1 MSVATVIVNYRTA
14 DLAAECL
21 RSLAPEQRGPVVVV
35 DNASADDS
43 VAHLRAVITDNGW
56 SDWCSVLSLDHNSG
70 YAAGN
75 NAGIRY
81 LQSNIDLPD
90 YFLLL
95 NPDTV
100 IRPGAVGEL
109 VEFMNANPQVGIA
122 GSRLE
127 DQDGTPQRSAFRFPS
142 VFGEVESGLRLGVA
156 TRLLSRSVVA
166 PSVKDTAHA
175 TDWVAGASMIV
186 RREVIEQVGLMD
198 EGYFLYFEEV
208 DYCRKANRA
217 GWPCWYV
224 PSSRVVH
231 LVGQSTGVT
240 DMKREPRRVPD
251 YWFASRRRYFRK
263 NHGATYSRIADAA
276 WACSHALW
284 RVRRWLQRKPDNDPP
299 GLLGDFL
306 RYNFGG
312 TQRATA

>member
-21 RSLAPEQRGPVVVV
+21 RSLAPERSGAVIVV

-43 VAHLRAVITDNGW
+43 VAHLDAVIADYGW
-56 SDWCSVLSLDHNSG
+56 ADWCSVLPLDHNAG

-75 NAGIRY
+75 NSGIRY
-81 LQSNIDLPD
+81 LQTNIGTPD

-100 IRPGAVGEL
+100 VRPGAVREL
-109 VEFMNANPQVGIA
+109 VHFMNANPHVGIA

-127 DQDGTPQRSAFRFPS
+127 DPDGAPQRSAFRFPS
-142 VFGEVESGLRLGVA
+142 VFGEVEAGLRLGVA

-166 PSVKDTAHA
+166 PPVRDMAHL

-208 DYCRKANRA
+208 DYCRKARRA
-217 GWPCWYV
+217 GWSCWYV

-240 DMKREPRRVPD
+240 DMKREPRRVPS
-251 YWFASRRRYFRK
+251 YWFASRRRYFRN
-263 NHGATYSRIADAA
+263 NHGAMYCRLADAA

-284 RVRRWLQRKPDNDPP
+284 RVRRWLQRKPDTDPP

-306 RYNFGG
+306 RFNFGR
-312 TQRATA
+312 QRRATA